1 MNSRMMVLVKMILTG
16 LYVMGLAGLLS
27 LLGMTIGNAALL
39 SAFIFIVLGI
49 SKLHGGGIPGPMMG
63 RNVSQGT
70 LDSADLRSAMNVEA
84 EVAHEEQGLK
94 KLKGRS
100 IDKELWVELLIRRE
114 SMEILIPAFLV
125 GLAAF
130 YPYLQYFL

>member
-1 MNSRMMVLVKMILTG
+1 MNSRIKVLVKMLLTG
-16 LYVMGLAGLLS
+16 VYVMGLAVLLS
-27 LLGMTIGNAALL
+27 IMGMAISNAALL

-49 SKLHGGGIPGPMMG
+49 SKLHGAGIPSPMMG
-63 RNVSQGT
+63 RNISQGS

-100 IDKELWVELLIRRE
+100 IDKELWVEL
-114 SMEILIPAFLV
+114 
-125 GLAAF
+125 
-130 YPYLQYFL
+130 